1 MFSYKRSKS
10 FLTDEG
16 LLLQEQMKLNMT
28 EDEQSDWKIH
38 ELADFPQ
45 QLSLNNIN
53 QVNRTNK
60 HTNI

>member
-16 LLLQEQMKLNMT
+16 LLLQEQIKLNMT

-38 ELADFPQ
+38 ELADW
-45 QLSLNNIN
+45 
-53 QVNRTNK
+53 
-60 HTNI
+60 